1 MQCGKLIQT
10 YLIFSHYFYKLLIK
24 FYHYMRTNKG
34 FHNNETLLIHSN
46 VNNNTAL
53 VSVINNTGWFVE
65 VAE

>member
-1 MQCGKLIQT
+1 
-10 YLIFSHYFYKLLIK
+10 
-24 FYHYMRTNKG
+24 MRTNKG